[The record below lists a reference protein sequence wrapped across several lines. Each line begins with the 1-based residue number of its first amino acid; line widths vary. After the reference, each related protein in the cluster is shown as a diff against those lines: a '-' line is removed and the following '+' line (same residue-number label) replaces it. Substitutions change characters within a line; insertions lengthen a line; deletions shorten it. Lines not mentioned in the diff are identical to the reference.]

1 MKVEL
6 INREQAAQKCEELK
20 SLAFAI
26 AEVNGTLPGYCNA
39 PECKMWMDYAA
50 LLSGGLNKPT
60 ERCVFIDGLAARQVF
75 DNKGGIIP
83 GAHEL
88 IGRMCADHLQNA
100 ELVNGDLLLYYP
112 DGVIETYSFD
122 EEIDAWR
129 FLSKNISINVPS
141 TSVN

>member
-6 INREQAAQKCEELK
+6 INREQATQRCEDLK
-20 SLAFAI
+20 PLAFAI
-26 AEVNGTLPGYCNA
+26 AEANGTFPGYCNA

-75 DNKGGIIP
+75 ENKGSIVP

-88 IGRMCADHLQNA
+88 IGRICADHLQKG
-100 ELVNGDLLLYYP
+100 EII
-112 DGVIETYSFD
+112 DGN
-122 EEIDAWR
+122 
-129 FLSKNISINVPS
+129 L
-141 TSVN
+141 